1 MCQVFALIVGDKKT
15 NKKNHEILGDSKVDM
30 CDLNSTYRY
39 KIHNIVHSCLQPMVC
54 IVLDMLIFQKRD
66 NLIVYLNMLLEHL

>member
-15 NKKNHEILGDSKVDM
+15 NKKKHEILGDSKVDM
-30 CDLNSTYRY
+30 CDLNSTY
-39 KIHNIVHSCLQPMVC
+39 KIHNIVHSCLEPMVG

-66 NLIVYLNMLLEHL
+66 NLKVYLNMLLEH